1 MSEVK
6 HSIGWIAEMYGQ
18 NYGNW
23 LDLGDESVFCNK
35 HSDRR
40 QNLLPLKEAVSL
52 LFENIKDVAE
62 EIISA
67 KHGYFYDDEKQD
79 PMAIFAVQ
87 AEKGVNLWSEVE
99 YPKEVRIIF
108 DPHKDDFKAFKDAG
122 FETQEAQSVA

>member
-52 LFENIKDVAE
+52 LFENIKDVADR
-62 EIISA
+62 ISV
-67 KHGYFYDDEKQD
+67 D
-79 PMAIFAVQ
+79 
-87 AEKGVNLWSEVE
+87 

-122 FETQEAQSVA
+122 FKNQEAQSVA